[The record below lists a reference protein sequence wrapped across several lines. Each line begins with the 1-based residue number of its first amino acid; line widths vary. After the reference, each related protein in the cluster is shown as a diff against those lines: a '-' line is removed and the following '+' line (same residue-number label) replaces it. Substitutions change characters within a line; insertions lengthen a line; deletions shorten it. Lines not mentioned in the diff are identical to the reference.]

1 MEHVKVG
8 LWSLPGLKFEKN
20 LIPQPLSDEMETWC
34 AENHCGMK
42 MTENLWSF
50 KNDGQRDWFILRW
63 SELIPKPEKEDGPI

>member
-20 LIPQPLSDEMETWC
+20 LIPQELSDEMEAWC
-34 AENHCGMK
+34 TENHCGMK

-50 KNDGQRDWFILRW
+50 KNEGQRDWFILRW